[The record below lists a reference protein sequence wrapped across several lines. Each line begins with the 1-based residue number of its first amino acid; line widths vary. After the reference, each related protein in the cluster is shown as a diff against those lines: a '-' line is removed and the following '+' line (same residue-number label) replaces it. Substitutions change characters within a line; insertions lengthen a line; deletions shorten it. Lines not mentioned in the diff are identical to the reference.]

1 VQHRTARCRDDGSAN
16 RPDRPPRERP
26 IPAGDCSIVANT
38 ELQERELI
46 KLAALSAALADTLRR
61 RGVTDP
67 AASLTAE
74 AGIAVFKIAFERWI
88 NETNQQ
94 DFAQLIRDT
103 LDELKALTAGNDHRA
118 KVEREVMPAAGSVSV
133 TGLSSQRGED
143 TRS

>member
-1 VQHRTARCRDDGSAN
+1 M
-16 RPDRPPRERP
+16 
-26 IPAGDCSIVANT
+26 
-38 ELQERELI
+38 
-46 KLAALSAALADTLRR
+46 SAAIADTLRR

-74 AGIAVFKIAFERWI
+74 AGIAAFKIAFERWI

-103 LDELKALTAGNDHRA
+103 HDELKALTAGNDHRP
-118 KVEREVMPAAGSVSV
+118 KVEREVIPATGSVSV
-133 TGLSSQRGED
+133 TGLSSLRGRD

>member
-1 VQHRTARCRDDGSAN
+1 MLRTQSFKNA
-16 RPDRPPRERP
+16 
-26 IPAGDCSIVANT
+26 
-38 ELQERELI
+38 LI
-46 KLAALSAALADTLRR
+46 KLAALAAALAETLRR
-61 RGVTDP
+61 RGVTEP

-74 AGIAVFKIAFERWI
+74 AGIAVLKIAFERWI

-118 KVEREVMPAAGSVSV
+118 KVEREVMPTTGSVSV